1 MPGGCGLVV
10 RYDRPL
16 RMRMRS
22 RWELEELN
30 MAVITDEDN
39 LRPCEAVDK
48 RWWVGRRHPVTHWR
62 LGRMAYSCVRWL
74 IYEMRRICAV
84 RRLSGLL
91 VMTGIRH
98 IGINSV
104 PWHVWRT
111 GIRGGPRSG
120 RKVHHA
126 IRW

>member
-48 RWWVGRRHPVTHWR
+48 RWWVG
-62 LGRMAYSCVRWL
+62 
-74 IYEMRRICAV
+74 
-84 RRLSGLL
+84 
-91 VMTGIRH
+91 
-98 IGINSV
+98 
-104 PWHVWRT
+104 
-111 GIRGGPRSG
+111 
-120 RKVHHA
+120 
-126 IRW
+126 